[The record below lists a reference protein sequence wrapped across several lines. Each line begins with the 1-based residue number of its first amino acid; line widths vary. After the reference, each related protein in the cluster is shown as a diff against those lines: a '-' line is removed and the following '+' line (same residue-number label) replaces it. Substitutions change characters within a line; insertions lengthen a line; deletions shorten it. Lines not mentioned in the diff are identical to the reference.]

1 MMLVQ
6 PILAI
11 LSGGG
16 VGFTLG
22 LIGGGGSILATPLLL
37 TVVGLPPHQAIGTG
51 ALAVSVSAFGNFAA
65 HFRAG
70 TVRWRSASLFAA
82 VGVVGAY
89 AGSYAGKAIDGA
101 RLLFLFAIL
110 MIAIGLRMARGQGDQ
125 AVPAPAP
132 GHRFCTRRSMPR
144 IGAAALAVGALSGF
158 FGIGGGFLIV
168 PSLLAVGSF
177 GATTALN

>member
-1 MMLVQ
+1 MMLVR

-11 LSGGG
+11 LSGGV

-89 AGSYAGKAIDGA
+89 AGRMPA
-101 RLLFLFAIL
+101 R
-110 MIAIGLRMARGQGDQ
+110 RST
-125 AVPAPAP
+125 AP
-132 GHRFCTRRSMPR
+132 GCCSCSRS
-144 IGAAALAVGALSGF
+144 
-158 FGIGGGFLIV
+158 
-168 PSLLAVGSF
+168 
-177 GATTALN
+177 

>member
-1 MMLVQ
+1 
-6 PILAI
+6 
-11 LSGGG
+11 
-16 VGFTLG
+16 
-22 LIGGGGSILATPLLL
+22 
-37 TVVGLPPHQAIGTG
+37 
-51 ALAVSVSAFGNFAA
+51 
-65 HFRAG
+65 
-70 TVRWRSASLFAA
+70 
-82 VGVVGAY
+82 
-89 AGSYAGKAIDGA
+89 
-101 RLLFLFAIL
+101 
-110 MIAIGLRMARGQGDQ
+110 MIAIGLRMARGQRDQ